1 MSRIKLNIKSP
12 WAVLISLSM
21 FVTFFTVLALGD
33 TKSKTEVLY
42 STTGKPIGIVG
53 YTEHGVPVT
62 KDDVKVRSINTNQI
76 RGWKWDNDKDQLL
89 LRMNKGKKIIIEFY
103 GRCWDIDFANQLLFK
118 NTIGS
123 FTFITVGDTIT
134 PITFGRH
141 ATMPCRIKEIY
152 EMVPA

>member
-21 FVTFFTVLALGD
+21 FVMFISVVALGD
-33 TKSKTEVLY
+33 TKSKSEVLY
-42 STTGKPIGIVG
+42 DTTGEPIGIVG

-62 KDDVKVRSINTNQI
+62 KDEVKVRSINTKQI
-76 RGWKWDNDKDQLL
+76 KGWKWDNDKDQLI
-89 LRMNKGKKIIIEFY
+89 LRMNKGKKLIIEFY
-103 GRCWDIDFANQLLFK
+103 SRCWEIDFANQLLF
-118 NTIGS
+118 NSFGS

>member
-1 MSRIKLNIKSP
+1 
-12 WAVLISLSM
+12 M
-21 FVTFFTVLALGD
+21 FVMFISVVALGD

-42 STTGKPIGIVG
+42 STTGEPIGIVG

-62 KDDVKVRSINTNQI
+62 KDDIKVRSINTNQI
-76 RGWKWDNDKDQLL
+76 RGWKWDNNKDQLI

-118 NTIGS
+118 NTLGS
-123 FTFITVGDTIT
+123 FTFITVGDIIT
-134 PITFGRH
+134 PITFGRY
-141 ATMPCRIKEIY
+141 ATMPCRIKKIY

>member
-42 STTGKPIGIVG
+42 STTGEPIGIVG

-76 RGWKWDNDKDQLL
+76 RGWKWDNDKDQLIL
-89 LRMNKGKKIIIEFY
+89 IL
-103 GRCWDIDFANQLLFK
+103 
-118 NTIGS
+118 
-123 FTFITVGDTIT
+123 
-134 PITFGRH
+134 
-141 ATMPCRIKEIY
+141 
-152 EMVPA
+152 